1 MSANDLNYQYRKWL
15 IKAPLGLV
23 LTGFG
28 AALISEAAMKKSGG
42 APTTGWVIAGTV
54 ALAVFNSGLS
64 VLVDAGKHRA
74 HFERLRDAGAPTPSS
89 STPS

>member
-1 MSANDLNYQYRKWL
+1 MSANDPHYQRRNWL

-28 AALISEAAMKKSGG
+28 AALISEAAMKKYGG
-42 APTTGWVIAGTV
+42 APASRWVIAGTV
-54 ALAVFNSGLS
+54 ALTVFNSGLS
-64 VLVDAGKHRA
+64 ILVDAGKHRA
-74 HFERLRDAGAPTPSS
+74 HLERLRDTDLPTPPP